1 MKEEN
6 KDLQEDEYIEIDSL
20 KLIEMISKTTDIVQE
35 IFDNFYKKFE
45 LSKTQFSALYLI
57 YLSQEE
63 GIALSVLSEK
73 LSVTR
78 SNITSLVDRMVS
90 RGLIERT
97 SSEVDRRSIKAVI
110 TREGKEILEKVL
122 PNNSVF
128 SSEILNF
135 LTKKEKERFYE
146 LLLKIQKELIDNY
159 LTQ

>member
-78 SNITSLVDRMVS
+78 SNITSLVDRMVA

>member
-78 SNITSLVDRMVS
+78 SNITSLADRMVS

-146 LLLKIQKELIDNY
+146 FLL
-159 LTQ
+159 